1 MAEKISVSDYLKD
14 KTLLEV
20 TYLPFDTKLQ
30 IVSHVLGGMIESI
43 GGLNTSL
50 LRRISTEVFIDSITN
65 IDMNIVDEN
74 DLKGFDQLCFNREL
88 ENLEDALG
96 NEYAELQK
104 ILDERVADYIRTEI
118 NPAVTINAI
127 YNQVVDK
134 LNDVL
139 VLASKYIQE
148 IDIDAL
154 INMIGSMTSK
164 IEGVTNESK

>member
-43 GGLNTSL
+43 GGLNTSF

-74 DLKGFDQLCFNREL
+74 DLKGFDQLCFHREL

-127 YNQVVDK
+127 YNQVVEYGRSLLDY
-134 LNDVL
+134 LNQYVDSINVEEL
-139 VLASKYIQE
+139 KTKIAP
-148 IDIDAL
+148 L
-154 INMIGSMTSK
+154 IAKVGESN
-164 IEGVTNESK
+164 EGK